1 MKASPVRRPHTVT
14 LHEPTTFK
22 LKASKTQRSQ
32 RRQKP
37 NLFFFFVAFESSCL
51 RAVAPVARA
60 AVCISLLL
68 LTTAGLWLSGEIAA
82 QSRPTR
88 IVSVVPAV
96 TEMLFALGAG
106 DRVVGVGSFDK
117 FPPEVA
123 KLPRVGALLD
133 PDLERI
139 LSLRPDLVVVYGS
152 QSDFRQQLERAQVPM
167 FVYSHAELADVPTT
181 IAALGDRIGAS
192 PRAQQLVKDIAD
204 RIAAVRNS
212 VAGKSRPR
220 TLIVF
225 GRESLSLRGIY
236 ASGGYGFVHDMVTA
250 AGGDNVFADLKQQS
264 VQATS
269 ELILARR
276 PDVILE
282 LRAEPLAPD
291 VAAKERAVWNTL
303 ASVPA
308 VRSGRVHIVTD
319 RRTVVPGPRV
329 GEGVEVIARV
339 LHRQ

>member
-1 MKASPVRRPHTVT
+1 MKPRLSRTR
-14 LHEPTTFK
+14 
-22 LKASKTQRSQ
+22 
-32 RRQKP
+32 
-37 NLFFFFVAFESSCL
+37 
-51 RAVAPVARA
+51 
-60 AVCISLLL
+60 ISLLL
-68 LTTAGLWLSGEIAA
+68 LTTALWLSLDLLA

-117 FPPEVA
+117 FPPEVE

-139 LSLRPDLVVVYGS
+139 LSLSPDLVVVYGS
-152 QSDFRQQLERAQVPM
+152 QSDFRQQLERARVPM
-167 FVYSHAELADVPTT
+167 FVYSHAELSDVATT
-181 IAALGDRIGAS
+181 LTDLGTRIGAA
-192 PRAQQLVKDIAD
+192 AQARQLVQEMER
-204 RIAAVRNS
+204 RIAAVRAS
-212 VAGKSRPR
+212 VAGKPRPR

-250 AGGDNVFADLKQQS
+250 AGGDNVFAELKQQS

-291 VAAKERAVWNTL
+291 LETKERAVWNTL

-308 VRSGRVHIVTD
+308 VRSGRVHIITD

-339 LHRQ
+339 LHRP